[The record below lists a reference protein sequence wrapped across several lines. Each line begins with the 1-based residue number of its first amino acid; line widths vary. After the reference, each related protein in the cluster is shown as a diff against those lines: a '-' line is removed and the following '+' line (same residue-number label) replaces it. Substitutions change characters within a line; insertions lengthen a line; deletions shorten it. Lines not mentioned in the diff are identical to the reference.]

1 MRSIMSHARALY
13 KVPPASND
21 HLAAVRVALSVAVPA
36 LVLLVTGHPELTLYA
51 VFGALTGMYGR
62 NESHQLRLKHQAQA
76 TAILLAGVS
85 IGTFLS
91 IANIHFWSL
100 VAVEAVFAGAGSL
113 FADKVQ
119 LRPNGPF
126 FGILALGTCS
136 AVPVTI
142 PFFIPLLVFAASAAF
157 SILVGFAGWL
167 RYRTWERGANRDVP
181 APDRQ
186 WRQAAGI
193 HAARYMLAVGAAGS
207 AGVLSGLGH
216 HHWAMAA
223 AAVPLAGADMPS
235 RLHRGIHRI
244 VGTFLG
250 LAIVA
255 VVLFPGPLSP
265 LHYFPGQSQVILA
278 LVVIV
283 CQFPTELFMSRH
295 YGWAMVFFTPVIL
308 LMTQMAAP
316 ASPAVLIVERG
327 AETFI
332 GAVVGIAVAVLV
344 QGRRAAPASATPAD
358 AAPDPK

>member
-1 MRSIMSHARALY
+1 MRSIIALARALHT
-13 KVPPASND
+13 VPPASND
-21 HLAAVRVALSVAVPA
+21 HLAAVRVALSVAVPGLA
-36 LVLLVTGHPELTLYA
+36 LLVAGRPDLIIYA

-62 NESHQLRLKHQAQA
+62 AESHQLRLKHQAQA
-76 TAILLAGVS
+76 ATVLLAGVS
-85 IGTFLS
+85 IGTLLS
-91 IANIHFWSL
+91 VTHIHSWGLVVVESL
-100 VAVEAVFAGAGSL
+100 FAGAGSL

-119 LRPNGPF
+119 LKPNGPF
-126 FGILALGTCS
+126 FGILALGTSS

-142 PFFIPLLVFAASAAF
+142 PFFAAILIFAGSALF

-167 RYRTWERGANRDVP
+167 RFQAWEPGANRNIPVP
-181 APDRQ
+181 NRQ
-186 WRQAAGI
+186 LRQSAGV
-193 HAARYMLAVGAAGS
+193 HAARYMLAVGAAG
-207 AGVLSGLGH
+207 AVGVLSGLGH

-265 LHYFPGQSQVILA
+265 LQYFPGQASAILA
-278 LVVIV
+278 LLVIGFL
-283 CQFPTELFMSRH
+283 FPTELFMARH

-308 LMTQMAAP
+308 LMTQLAAP
-316 ASPAVLIVERG
+316 ADPAVLVVERG
-327 AETFI
+327 VETFL

-344 QGRRAAPASATPAD
+344 QSRRATSGGGVAD
-358 AAPDPK
+358 QR